1 MKRHILGTLVLL
13 TAIVGA
19 AQADE
24 PKIPVKYPRPPGSV
38 AYYHG
43 DHPVRPVYQQP
54 LALPVAGEHGVTV
67 VDDLIA
73 GEVLADE
80 YSEYA
85 GEFSCMSRDCVRPW
99 DMWVRGEYLVWWGD
113 GSGLPPLVTTA
124 TGAGSGILGD
134 SDTQVL
140 FGDNE
145 VDDGERDGGRFTVG
159 AWLDDQHCTAI
170 EASFFVVED
179 LSTGFD
185 AQSEGAPLLARPFF
199 NVVLQTEA
207 VQIIASPGV
216 STGGVFI
223 STESEVHGAELLLRR
238 RLDHCCDRRVDLLY
252 GYRYAGLDESL
263 LIQDELTSIDPGS
276 NVPVGTIVGGFDS
289 FQTFNQFH
297 GGQLGLAIDVYR
309 RRWTLGLAGKVGLGN
324 MRQQVTIGGSTFV
337 AVPGQETIETAG
349 GLLTQPSNIG
359 GFVRDEFAVIPEG
372 QLNVRYCLTQN
383 LELTIGYTVI
393 YYSDVVRPAD
403 QIDLRV
409 DPRQIT
415 DPDNASALPAFDFV
429 GSDFWLQGINAGLEY
444 KF

>member
-1 MKRHILGTLVLL
+1 MKRHSLVALYL
-13 TAIVGA
+13 VTGIAAAASA
-19 AQADE
+19 AQ
-24 PKIPVKYPRPPGSV
+24 PSTPVKYPRPPGSV

-54 LALPVAGEHGVTV
+54 LVPPEADEHGVTI
-67 VDDLIA
+67 VDDPMEEQVIA
-73 GEVLADE
+73 DN
-80 YSEYA
+80 YSEYT
-85 GEFSCMSRDCVRPW
+85 GEFACTSHDCARPW
-99 DMWVRGEYLVWWGD
+99 DMWVRGEYLTWWGE
-113 GSGLPPLVTTA
+113 GTSLPALVTTA
-124 TGAGSGILGD
+124 TGSGSGILSD

-140 FGDNE
+140 FGGHKVDN
-145 VDDGERDGGRFTVG
+145 DQRDGGRFTLG
-159 AWLDDQHCTAI
+159 AWLDEEHRMAI
-170 EASFFVVED
+170 EASIFAVED
-179 LSTGFD
+179 LSTGFEV
-185 AQSEGAPLLARPFF
+185 QSQGEPLLSRPFF
-199 NVVLQTEA
+199 NVELQTEA
-207 VQIIASPGV
+207 VQIIAAPGV

-238 RLDHCCDRRVDLLY
+238 RLDQCCDRRIDLLY

-263 LIQDELTSIDPGS
+263 LIRDELNSVDPNS
-276 NVPVGTIVGGFDS
+276 NVPVGTVVGGFDS

-337 AVPGQETIETAG
+337 AVPEQETIEAAG
-349 GLLTQPSNIG
+349 GLLTQPSNLG

-372 QLNVRYCLTQN
+372 QLNLRYCLTQN
-383 LELTIGYTVI
+383 VELSVGYTVI

-415 DPDNASALPAFDFV
+415 DPDNASAIPAFDFV
-429 GSDFWLQGINAGLEY
+429 GSEFWLQGINAGLEY